1 MSRAEKA
8 KEYFLQGYA
17 CSQAVALAF
26 SDLMEMGEETVAKIM
41 LPFGGGL
48 GRLRLTCGA
57 VSGMA
62 AVIGAT
68 LSKAENTPENK
79 KQTYATV
86 QKLCAKFQAECGSL
100 VCAELLA
107 NMKVPVEVGG
117 NASERTAEYYR
128 KRSCADMVA
137 LAVKIMEE
145 ELIERG
151 LIAQ

>member
-26 SDLMEMGEETVAKIM
+26 ADLMGVDQATIAKWT

-62 AVIGAT
+62 LVIGALFT
-68 LSKAENTPENK
+68 QSESTPENK
-79 KQTYATV
+79 KQTYALT
-86 QKLCAKFQAECGSL
+86 QKLCAQFKEEYGNL
-100 VCAELLA
+100 ICADLLKS
-107 NMKVPVEVGG
+107 MKVPVEVGG
-117 NASERTAEYYR
+117 AAEPRTSEYYK

-137 LAVKIMEE
+137 TAARILEDYCKEQGV
-145 ELIERG
+145 L
-151 LIAQ
+151 

>member
-26 SDLMEMGEETVAKIM
+26 ADVTNVNEEELSKIM

-62 AVIGAT
+62 AVAGLLYAK
-68 LSKAENTPENK
+68 LENTPENK
-79 KQTYATV
+79 KQTYVIV
-86 QKLCAKFQAECGSL
+86 QELCQKFQELTGSL
-100 VCAELLA
+100 ICSELLA
-107 NMKVPVEVGG
+107 GMKVPVEVGG
-117 NASERTAEYYR
+117 VAEERTKEYYK

-137 LAVKIMEE
+137 LAAQILEE
-145 ELIERG
+145 YL
-151 LIAQ
+151 AKNTNQ